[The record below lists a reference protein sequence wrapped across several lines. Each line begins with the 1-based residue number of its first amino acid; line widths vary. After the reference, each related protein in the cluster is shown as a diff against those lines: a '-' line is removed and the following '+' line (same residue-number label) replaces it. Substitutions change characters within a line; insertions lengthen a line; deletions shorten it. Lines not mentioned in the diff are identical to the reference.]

1 MDETGARAGDE
12 RSTLVSVLE
21 AQRDALAMVCAG
33 LSDAEMGARPVPPSA
48 LTLGGLVGHM
58 AEVERAWFRR
68 VFAGEDVPLRWSR
81 FPGDDFGFA
90 GTPEDAYDAWYDECA
105 LAREIV
111 ASAPSL
117 DATGRHPRRGAVSL
131 RWILCH
137 MIEEYARH
145 NGHAE
150 VLRAAIDGRAVTV
163 DR

>member
-1 MDETGARAGDE
+1 MLAA
-12 RSTLVSVLE
+12 VLE
-21 AQRDALAMVCAG
+21 TQRDVLAMTCAG
-33 LSDAEMGARPVPPSA
+33 LSEAQMATPAVPPST

-68 VFAGEDVPLRWSR
+68 VLAGEDVPMRWSR
-81 FPGDDFGFA
+81 FPGDDFGFDGPA
-90 GTPEDAYDAWYDECA
+90 DTAYDAWYEESA
-105 LAREIV
+105 RSREIV
-111 ASAPSL
+111 AAAPGL
-117 DATGRHPRRGAVSL
+117 EATGTHPRRGPVSL

-150 VLRAAIDGRAVTV
+150 VLRAAIDGVPVTV

>member
-1 MDETGARAGDE
+1 MDGTGARAADE
-12 RSTLVSVLE
+12 RATLISLLE

-33 LSDAEMGARPVPPSA
+33 LSDAEMADPSVPPST

-81 FPGDDFGFA
+81 FPGDDFGFDGPA
-90 GTPEDAYDAWYDECA
+90 EDAYDAWYGECA
-105 LAREIV
+105 RAREVV

-117 DATGRHPRRGAVSL
+117 DASGRHPRRGAVSL